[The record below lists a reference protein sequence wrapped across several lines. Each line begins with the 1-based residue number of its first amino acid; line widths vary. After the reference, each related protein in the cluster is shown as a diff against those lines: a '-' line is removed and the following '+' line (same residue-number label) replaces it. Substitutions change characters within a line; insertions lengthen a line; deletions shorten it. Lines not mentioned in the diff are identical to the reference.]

1 MAQMQ
6 RPLTTEEAAEYLQVT
21 VDTVRRYIREGRLR
35 ASRLGREYRI
45 RQEDLDAFLDP
56 SKFIGSDKE
65 FKSWVEAMKSN
76 QEEYPM
82 PAQVASARVFRYKA
96 ALREYSEARRGAE
109 PDRYWRAMLL
119 VVTAADSLWS

>member
-1 MAQMQ
+1 MAQIQ

-56 SKFIGSDKE
+56 STFVGPGKE
-65 FKSWVEAMKSN
+65 FESWVDFMKTG
-76 QEEYPM
+76 
-82 PAQVASARVFRYKA
+82 KA
-96 ALREYSEARRGAE
+96 KE
-109 PDRYWRAMLL
+109 
-119 VVTAADSLWS
+119 